1 MEPQEFAKN
10 DESGG
15 FSKRRIS
22 SILKA
27 PRKSA
32 RFPDPEQQENVKV
45 ESCVK
50 PVEKRNSRRV
60 SFAPANDV
68 LLFSKDVKN
77 TSPGRSPLQELMTAT
92 GATTQNRI
100 PAAVAE
106 DGIQQLKAM
115 ETLLNAPLHACK
127 QDTVNFETVEGFGE
141 KTVVFSTDDAFMD
154 MTHSHSINFAT
165 YADISLHN
173 CDALPTGREKTVVF
187 AADDASMDLTL
198 NHTINTAN
206 KDLSV
211 EKRNVS
217 SSVPSVDPGFEN
229 FLASLFKP
237 GGPPSSST
245 AETSS
250 SLAHIK
256 TQKTERVDKENWL
269 PTSVSA
275 AMDKS
280 VGEFRKTGQ
289 SSHGSALCPEEDVSM
304 NLTEVHTGR
313 ILGVNEDENPFHF
326 LFPTQDMYAQAD
338 KRLSQ
343 TAEMGKSKSD
353 HKAATTENRVQKVNI
368 EYRSGPVKDAA
379 SLKNPSQNASHPRR
393 KVNFDAR
400 DERTEKTIMFS
411 ADDEFMDMT
420 QSHTVNIA
428 RGPLAPQQESAGGLD
443 LGFKNF
449 LTGLSKPTGPG
460 VKPVIERMLPSA
472 AASSKETI
480 TTSSSSSQLK
490 TSKADPGKDN
500 RSPNTSQRFGQ
511 SSTAGGICPE
521 VDVGMDLTEAQTGR
535 IIGIAGSDDPFQFL
549 FHTQDLYPHGGGLN
563 KTEKTSGQKNSEAL
577 GSSNRTGMGSSLKPS
592 LKTKLQSH
600 QDHFDP
606 EDDHREKTVRFS
618 ADDACMD
625 VTRSYT
631 VNIGNDLKLLSCRD
645 KTMRFNVDDAGMDM
659 TQCLTVNIA
668 NNLGSESILPVWEQ
682 ENETRGP
689 TPRGRS
695 SSAHGLAPEFKSMP
709 TSGPGVDPAI
719 ARKTLTAAP
728 SSDVRDSSGVGSVC
742 PEDDVSMDME
752 MTEAQ
757 TGRILGITHAD
768 DSLQCLSPT
777 PDVYPHSGGL
787 NKAYT
792 TSGQKNS
799 EALGSSNRTGMGSS
813 LKPSLKTK
821 LQSHQDNFDP
831 EDDQREKTVRFSA
844 DDACMDV
851 TRSYTVNIGN
861 DLKLLSCR
869 DKTMRFNVDDA
880 GMDMTQCLTVN
891 IANNLGSESILPVWE
906 QESETCGP
914 TPRGRSSSAQGLAP
928 EFKSMPTSGPGV
940 DPAIAIK
947 KPTAVPSSD
956 VRDSSGVGSVCPKD
970 DVSMDMEM
978 TEAQTGRILGITHAD
993 DSLQCLFPT
1002 PDVYPHSGGLNK
1014 AYTTSGQK
1022 NSEALGSS
1030 NRTGMGSSLKPSL
1043 KTKLQ
1048 SHQDHFDPED
1058 DHREKTVRFSAD
1070 DACMD
1075 VTRSYTV
1082 NIGNDL
1088 KLLSCTDKT
1097 MRFNVD
1103 DAGMDMTQCLTVNIA
1118 NNLGSESIL
1127 PVWEQESETRG
1138 PTPRGR
1144 SSSAQGLAPEFKS
1157 LLTSNSGGLRCQDPE
1172 IARKTLTA
1180 APSSDV
1186 RDSSGVGSIC
1196 PEDDVSMDMEMTEA
1210 QTGRILG
1217 ITHAD
1222 DSLQFPTQDLYPH
1235 SGSLKRAEMASL
1247 LPSSEVSGLSDC
1259 KGMDKSFQTSLNT
1272 AMEKQQVKFDA
1283 EVDCREETVKLS
1295 TDEAATNV
1303 TAGFTVNV
1311 ASKSVSASFLP
1322 HQESNIVPTQ
1332 RDAGFPFT
1340 VKKGE
1345 RSRSLSARSL
1355 DTGFKTSLSRKS
1367 CPWANPMITK
1377 AVAAAAAAAAQCPL
1391 EGVGAKGHREQLR
1404 AQRPDVDTEDA
1415 APGFVPTAIEKSQNK
1430 TMTEINMSMDMTEA
1444 QTGHIFGQTYTDELP
1459 QCFPPTHDSDPEFDL
1474 SKRMEATSQRSDEA
1488 PGPSN
1493 QVANFP
1499 GYVDSD
1505 EIVTGKE
1512 PEPRNESKM
1521 ESPRSTVDQDPETL
1535 GSRKL
1540 RRLSLADLQSKAR
1553 RLSRLINTAPDT
1565 LATESCAPPL
1575 AQLEDDDDLDQT
1587 SKDKNKSPEPE
1598 LATGSENTRDD
1609 TQARCLARGGE
1620 ASAATTPFKLKT
1632 KQLMSRLSVG
1642 SFKPK
1647 LPQRNK
1653 PNQPK
1658 TGNCAGEHTRTMTV
1672 NVTNQLSNFD
1682 DDVSDIY
1689 DEELGSLEEETEMVD
1704 AKSPRRVTEKV
1715 SRAPEADEPLEEE
1728 ELEEDLI
1735 GAVHG
1740 RKRPLPED
1748 ENNTEDEK
1756 RMRAERSTDVAEMSH
1771 FVECDITA
1779 APTVTAHASDCSSSI
1794 HTASVRCE
1802 ATFESTFK
1810 QSLFESQLEDY
1821 ASDVQ
1826 KKLDDGTIT
1835 VLEFF
1840 NLFNIDF
1847 VIHNPRQS
1855 VLPGRRLSD
1864 TDCTTMDVLKDRHI
1878 SRPKQT
1884 VYETDVLNL
1893 TEKVE
1898 GLKVRM
1904 QDLDKPLKMVNKPL
1918 WEEIRNCSERELK
1931 SFGASLKERNNFFR
1945 KTSKAQS
1952 HEMKEVLYS
1961 NIVQAN
1967 LEEQQK
1973 LRGTIEEADEMI
1985 KSLDDCICE
1994 LEAELAAVGEKGFL
2008 DKPSLK
2014 SRQEEMKNV
2023 TESLADTERQT
2034 IEVELQKKH
2043 NSSKLNRLKAETRN
2057 LESHVTVLQMVNE
2070 WRFGEQSDNCTVY
2083 TFLHDTLHL
2092 QLVYK
2097 KSKGT
2102 DADNQSERKIS
2113 HINFKLQ
2120 LDDEKS
2126 QFHARLVHQLLS
2138 GYIEGETPWVE
2149 KYPTSRH
2156 VPKLLH
2162 DVGLVV
2168 SRCRLLGEE
2177 LRLLKLWGG
2186 LRLDIL
2192 DISCV
2197 DTRLHV
2203 VFSRLKT
2210 LSKFEVVFS
2219 VSLIDRL
2226 CVVEVESFHNVM
2238 GNTTIQQIKEIVASF
2253 SPAKNLVTKI
2263 VKKIHHDL
2271 LC

>member
-1 MEPQEFAKN
+1 M
-10 DESGG
+10 
-15 FSKRRIS
+15 
-22 SILKA
+22 
-27 PRKSA
+27 
-32 RFPDPEQQENVKV
+32 FPH
-45 ESCVK
+45 
-50 PVEKRNSRRV
+50 
-60 SFAPANDV
+60 
-68 LLFSKDVKN
+68 L
-77 TSPGRSPLQELMTAT
+77 
-92 GATTQNRI
+92 
-100 PAAVAE
+100 
-106 DGIQQLKAM
+106 AM

-237 GGPPSSST
+237 GGPHSSST

-353 HKAATTENRVQKVNI
+353 HKAAATTENRVQKVNI

-500 RSPNTSQRFGQ
+500 RSPNTSRRFGQ

-563 KTEKTSGQKNSEAL
+563 KTEK
-577 GSSNRTGMGSSLKPS
+577 
-592 LKTKLQSH
+592 
-600 QDHFDP
+600 
-606 EDDHREKTVRFS
+606 
-618 ADDACMD
+618 
-625 VTRSYT
+625 
-631 VNIGNDLKLLSCRD
+631 
-645 KTMRFNVDDAGMDM
+645 
-659 TQCLTVNIA
+659 
-668 NNLGSESILPVWEQ
+668 
-682 ENETRGP
+682 
-689 TPRGRS
+689 
-695 SSAHGLAPEFKSMP
+695 
-709 TSGPGVDPAI
+709 
-719 ARKTLTAAP
+719 
-728 SSDVRDSSGVGSVC
+728 
-742 PEDDVSMDME
+742 
-752 MTEAQ
+752 
-757 TGRILGITHAD
+757 
-768 DSLQCLSPT
+768 
-777 PDVYPHSGGL
+777 
-787 NKAYT
+787 

-906 QESETCGP
+906 QESETRGP

-1002 PDVYPHSGGLNK
+1002 PDLYPHSGGLNK

-1247 LPSSEVSGLSDC
+1247 LPSSEVSGSSDC

-1295 TDEAATNV
+1295 TDDAATNV

-1377 AVAAAAAAAAQCPL
+1377 AVAAAAAAAAAQCPL

-1444 QTGHIFGQTYTDELP
+1444 QTDHIFGQTYTDELP

-1474 SKRMEATSQRSDEA
+1474 SNRTEATSQRSDEA

-1512 PEPRNESKM
+1512 PEPSNEPKM

-1565 LATESCAPPL
+1565 LAMESCAPPL

-1689 DEELGSLEEETEMVD
+1689 DEELGSLEEETETLD

-1756 RMRAERSTDVAEMSH
+1756 RMRAERSTDVVEMSH

-2023 TESLADTERQT
+2023 TEALADTERQT

-2070 WRFGEQSDNCTVY
+2070 WRFGEQSDSCTVY

-2092 QLVYK
+2092 QLVYE

-2102 DADNQSERKIS
+2102 DADTQSERKIS
-2113 HINFKLQ
+2113 HISFKLQ
-2120 LDDEKS
+2120 LDGEKKKT
-2126 QFHARLVHQLLS
+2126 HN
-2138 GYIEGETPWVE
+2138 
-2149 KYPTSRH
+2149 TS
-2156 VPKLLH
+2156 
-2162 DVGLVV
+2162 
-2168 SRCRLLGEE
+2168 
-2177 LRLLKLWGG
+2177 
-2186 LRLDIL
+2186 
-2192 DISCV
+2192 
-2197 DTRLHV
+2197 
-2203 VFSRLKT
+2203 
-2210 LSKFEVVFS
+2210 
-2219 VSLIDRL
+2219 
-2226 CVVEVESFHNVM
+2226 
-2238 GNTTIQQIKEIVASF
+2238 
-2253 SPAKNLVTKI
+2253 
-2263 VKKIHHDL
+2263 
-2271 LC
+2271 

>member
-1 MEPQEFAKN
+1 M
-10 DESGG
+10 
-15 FSKRRIS
+15 
-22 SILKA
+22 
-27 PRKSA
+27 
-32 RFPDPEQQENVKV
+32 FPH
-45 ESCVK
+45 
-50 PVEKRNSRRV
+50 
-60 SFAPANDV
+60 
-68 LLFSKDVKN
+68 L
-77 TSPGRSPLQELMTAT
+77 
-92 GATTQNRI
+92 
-100 PAAVAE
+100 
-106 DGIQQLKAM
+106 AM

-237 GGPPSSST
+237 GGPHSSST

-353 HKAATTENRVQKVNI
+353 HKAAATTENRVQKVNI

-500 RSPNTSQRFGQ
+500 RSPNTSRRFGQ

-563 KTEKTSGQKNSEAL
+563 KTEK
-577 GSSNRTGMGSSLKPS
+577 
-592 LKTKLQSH
+592 
-600 QDHFDP
+600 
-606 EDDHREKTVRFS
+606 
-618 ADDACMD
+618 
-625 VTRSYT
+625 
-631 VNIGNDLKLLSCRD
+631 
-645 KTMRFNVDDAGMDM
+645 
-659 TQCLTVNIA
+659 
-668 NNLGSESILPVWEQ
+668 
-682 ENETRGP
+682 
-689 TPRGRS
+689 
-695 SSAHGLAPEFKSMP
+695 
-709 TSGPGVDPAI
+709 
-719 ARKTLTAAP
+719 
-728 SSDVRDSSGVGSVC
+728 
-742 PEDDVSMDME
+742 
-752 MTEAQ
+752 
-757 TGRILGITHAD
+757 
-768 DSLQCLSPT
+768 
-777 PDVYPHSGGL
+777 
-787 NKAYT
+787 
-792 TSGQKNS
+792 
-799 EALGSSNRTGMGSS
+799 
-813 LKPSLKTK
+813 
-821 LQSHQDNFDP
+821 
-831 EDDQREKTVRFSA
+831 
-844 DDACMDV
+844 
-851 TRSYTVNIGN
+851 
-861 DLKLLSCR
+861 
-869 DKTMRFNVDDA
+869 
-880 GMDMTQCLTVN
+880 
-891 IANNLGSESILPVWE
+891 
-906 QESETCGP
+906 
-914 TPRGRSSSAQGLAP
+914 
-928 EFKSMPTSGPGV
+928 
-940 DPAIAIK
+940 
-947 KPTAVPSSD
+947 
-956 VRDSSGVGSVCPKD
+956 
-970 DVSMDMEM
+970 
-978 TEAQTGRILGITHAD
+978 
-993 DSLQCLFPT
+993 
-1002 PDVYPHSGGLNK
+1002 
-1014 AYTTSGQK
+1014 TSGQK

-1247 LPSSEVSGLSDC
+1247 LPSSEVSGSSDC

-1295 TDEAATNV
+1295 TDDAATNV

-1377 AVAAAAAAAAQCPL
+1377 AVAAAAAAAAAQCPL

-1444 QTGHIFGQTYTDELP
+1444 QTDHIFGQTYTDELP

-1474 SKRMEATSQRSDEA
+1474 SNRTEATSQRSDEA

-1512 PEPRNESKM
+1512 PEPSNEPKM

-1565 LATESCAPPL
+1565 LAMESCAPPL

-1689 DEELGSLEEETEMVD
+1689 DEELGSLEEETETLD

-1756 RMRAERSTDVAEMSH
+1756 RMRAERSTDVVEMSH

-2023 TESLADTERQT
+2023 TEALADTERQT

-2070 WRFGEQSDNCTVY
+2070 WRFGEQSDSCTVY

-2092 QLVYK
+2092 QLVYE

-2102 DADNQSERKIS
+2102 DADTQSERKIS
-2113 HINFKLQ
+2113 HISFKLQ
-2120 LDDEKS
+2120 LDGEKKKT
-2126 QFHARLVHQLLS
+2126 HN
-2138 GYIEGETPWVE
+2138 
-2149 KYPTSRH
+2149 TS
-2156 VPKLLH
+2156 
-2162 DVGLVV
+2162 
-2168 SRCRLLGEE
+2168 
-2177 LRLLKLWGG
+2177 
-2186 LRLDIL
+2186 
-2192 DISCV
+2192 
-2197 DTRLHV
+2197 
-2203 VFSRLKT
+2203 
-2210 LSKFEVVFS
+2210 
-2219 VSLIDRL
+2219 
-2226 CVVEVESFHNVM
+2226 
-2238 GNTTIQQIKEIVASF
+2238 
-2253 SPAKNLVTKI
+2253 
-2263 VKKIHHDL
+2263 
-2271 LC
+2271 